1 MRYHGADPA
10 GSRQTERKLRVA
22 RRIIL
27 GSMVFVLLAMVVLPI
42 LELVAGTESVVLWRI
57 VLAEAVAVPLGVILL
72 VMLRDRLDG
81 RRDPRPGLYWGSI
94 AMAVVASAA
103 LQVPVS
109 GMFFLGAWWGVAVFV
124 ASRARGALVSV
135 FLLVLPWLLIPL
147 SPLDI
152 RFVPFFLAW
161 IVSIVWALFL
171 AAGSLASIWLWDV
184 TNDAVKGQR
193 ARARLA
199 VTEERLRFARDMHDL
214 LGHSLSALAVKAEL
228 ANRLVDRAPERASA
242 EMDEVHELARKA
254 LQQVRSAVSG
264 YREVDLAG
272 EVASVGAVL
281 SANGTVVSVSGL
293 DDLALPPEQEAL
305 AAWVVRE
312 GGTNV
317 LRHSDATA
325 CQIAFTS
332 AKDTTV
338 GRALVVE
345 VSNDGARAG
354 GAPEEASGN
363 GLAGLSERVSM
374 GGGTLS
380 AARTKN
386 GGFLLRAV
394 LPL

>member
-1 MRYHGADPA
+1 LRYHGADPA

-81 RRDPRPGLYWGSI
+81 RRDPSPGLYWGSI

>member
-81 RRDPRPGLYWGSI
+81 RRDPSPGLYWGSI